1 MFRMSHCTCVSVMVM
16 VIYQTSSKH
25 HTCVFKSVINL
36 FWLVWFRFGLWC
48 LTPLST
54 IIQLYRGDLL
64 IGEGNGAPGENHLWQ
79 VTDKLYHMLLYQV
92 HLAMNEVRTHN
103 FSVDRHY
110 LRRSIVLHY
119 DHDYD
124 DGSNLFGNT
133 Q

>member
-1 MFRMSHCTCVSVMVM
+1 MNRQPGLSVRGDTRCFNPLKM
-16 VIYQTSSKH
+16 VIG
-25 HTCVFKSVINL
+25 L
-36 FWLVWFRFGLWC
+36 FVLWC
-48 LTPLST
+48 LTHFQQYFSY
-54 IIQLYRGDLL
+54 IVAVSF
-64 IGEGNGAPGENHLWQ
+64 IGGGNGAPGENHLWQ